1 MTIGENLVSQLDR
14 AIDSDTLNQIKL
26 DLNNLSP
33 PDIAHQLEVA
43 PPRYRHILWRLI
55 DKDTSGAVL
64 HDLSDEFQS
73 EFLTKMDGAEVAL
86 LTQGLNVDDVV
97 DILQHLPEQ
106 VIPEVLKAMSVQDR
120 QRIETVLVF
129 DENTAGGLMDTDIIT
144 VRPDISV
151 DVVLR
156 YLRRFNQIPD
166 TTDNLF
172 VVSRNDAF
180 MGNLPIGK
188 LLTSSPSTMVVDAMN
203 TDVKAINIGLLDSE
217 VATRFQRYNLI
228 SAPVINDDNRLLGR
242 ITIDDVVDVITD
254 DADHSLLAMAGLSD
268 TEDTFSSIK
277 RAAPRRAAW
286 LGVNLFTAILA
297 SSAISL
303 FEETLDQLVALA
315 ILMPIVASMGGVAGS
330 QTLTVVIRGMALGQV
345 DKNNLN
351 WLISKEF
358 AVSAINGIIYA
369 LLVGSL
375 VSVWFQDGRI
385 AMIMGL
391 AMAINLIVAAL
402 TGTILP
408 LVLKSLKIDPALAG
422 SVVLTT
428 ITDIVGFVTFL
439 GLAAVFLI
447 S

>member
-120 QRIETVLVF
+120 QRVETVLVF
-129 DENTAGGLMDTDIIT
+129 DEKTAGGLMDTDIIT

-180 MGNLPIGK
+180 IGNLPIGK

-203 TDVKAINIGLLDSE
+203 TDVKAINVGLLDSE

-369 LLVGSL
+369 LVVGSL

-408 LVLKSLKIDPALAG
+408 LILKSLKIDPALAG

>member
-172 VVSRNDAF
+172 VVSRNDTF

-369 LLVGSL
+369 LVVGSL